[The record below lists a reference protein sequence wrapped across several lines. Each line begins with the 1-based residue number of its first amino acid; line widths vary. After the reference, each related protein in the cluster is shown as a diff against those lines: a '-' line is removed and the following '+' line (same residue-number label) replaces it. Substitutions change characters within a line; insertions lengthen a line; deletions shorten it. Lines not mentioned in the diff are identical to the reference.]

1 MYRMTHPS
9 GNPNRTGLT
18 DKIGAHPSWP
28 ATLPIDVPLPGP
40 WVRHNPRPVAIADGA
55 EERRD
60 DVVLARLGV
69 VVLTVRNWSAAG
81 WTAVYEN
88 ELDHR

>member
-1 MYRMTHPS
+1 
-9 GNPNRTGLT
+9 
-18 DKIGAHPSWP
+18 
-28 ATLPIDVPLPGP
+28 
-40 WVRHNPRPVAIADGA
+40 
-55 EERRD
+55 
-60 DVVLARLGV
+60 VVLARLGV